1 MKKVKITTAE
11 FVLDN
16 GVHIVWH
23 KEPSGWLVTKYLHGV
38 IGKSIH
44 VTGQLPTIENANYF
58 NKTL

>member
-23 KEPSGWLVTKYLHGV
+23 KEASGWLVTKYLHGT
-38 IGKSIH
+38 IGKFIH
-44 VTGQLPTIENANYF
+44 SLCQPSIENAKHF

>member
-23 KEPSGWLVTKYLHGV
+23 KESSGWTVTKYLHGTQ
-38 IGKSIH
+38 GKSIH
-44 VTGQLPTIENANYF
+44 ALHLPTIENANHF

>member
-23 KEPSGWLVTKYLHGV
+23 KEPSGWLVTKYEHGV
-38 IGKSIH
+38 IGKNIHTLKQPSI
-44 VTGQLPTIENANYF
+44 QEANYF
-58 NKTL
+58 NKIL